1 MDNEVFFDQG
11 DIEKNKTNGL
21 LMTIIPILFFLPL
34 VSDDMKNSSYLK
46 FFSNQTLLVIIAS
59 ALAGICGKI
68 LGLIPFIGGIL
79 GFAVSILVLVLY
91 IINIVNAANGKG
103 KKLPVIGGISLIK

>member
-34 VSDDMKNSSYLK
+34 VSEDMKSSSYLK
-46 FFSNQTLLVIIAS
+46 FFSNQSLLVIAAS
-59 ALAGICGKI
+59 VLSGICGKI
-68 LGLIPFIGGIL
+68 LGFIPIIGWLL
-79 GFAVSILVLVLY
+79 GWAISILVLVLY
-91 IINIVNAANGKG
+91 ILNIVNAANGRG
-103 KKLPVIGGISLIK
+103 RKLPVIGGISIIK

>member
-1 MDNEVFFDQG
+1 MDNEVFFDQS
-11 DIEKNKTNGL
+11 DVEKNKTNGL

-34 VSDDMKNSSYLK
+34 VSADLKDSPYLR

-59 ALAGICGKI
+59 ALAGVCKMI

-79 GFAVSILVLVLY
+79 GWAVSILVLVLF

-103 KKLPVIGGISLIK
+103 KKLPLIGGIEIIK

>member
-34 VSDDMKNSSYLK
+34 VSEDMKSSSYLK
-46 FFSNQTLLVIIAS
+46 FFSNQSLLVIVAS
-59 ALAGICGKI
+59 VLSGICGKI
-68 LGLIPFIGGIL
+68 LGFIPIIGWLL
-79 GFAVSILVLVLY
+79 GGNIGVVTFAVAFFLGPVITWEQ
-91 IINIVNAANGKG
+91 
-103 KKLPVIGGISLIK
+103 KKLSVFIS